1 MDADGG
7 SVTQFIQVIACE
19 MCFILGEAT
28 VDANHNLRRINVGY
42 GVRKVW
48 AFSSVLLAAAFIQNF
63 SCFGVMVRI
72 DLMLQRVKAGCG
84 LLCLLW
90 LHINERRPRSEE
102 HTSELQ
108 SLMRISSA

>member
-1 MDADGG
+1 
-7 SVTQFIQVIACE
+7 

-48 AFSSVLLAAAFIQNF
+48 AFSSVLLGSAFF
-63 SCFGVMVRI
+63 GDFACFGVHLLGL
-72 DLMLQRVKAGCG
+72 DFMLQSIEAGCRAGG
-84 LLCLLW
+84 LG
-90 LHINERRPRSEE
+90 RRIIIKSEE

-108 SLMRISSA
+108 SIMRISYAVFCLKKKHNNEDTYKYTT

>member
-48 AFSSVLLAAAFIQNF
+48 AFSSVLLGSAFF
-63 SCFGVMVRI
+63 GDFACFGVHLLGL
-72 DLMLQRVKAGCG
+72 DFMLQSIEAGCRAGG
-84 LLCLLW
+84 LG
-90 LHINERRPRSEE
+90 RR
-102 HTSELQ
+102 T
-108 SLMRISSA
+108 IIANAG

>member
-48 AFSSVLLAAAFIQNF
+48 AFSSVLLGSAFF
-63 SCFGVMVRI
+63 GDFACFGVHLLGL
-72 DLMLQRVKAGCG
+72 DFMLQSIEAGCRAGG
-84 LLCLLW
+84 LG
-90 LHINERRPRSEE
+90 RRIIIDRKSVV
-102 HTSELQ
+102 
-108 SLMRISSA
+108 